1 MSAVV
6 AFDLPGAHVTLACF
20 DLGRALDA
28 HGLAAVADAM
38 RRALT
43 VDEWRAVVER
53 IAASGAPLP
62 QHVRDAAWHLAEG
75 RASAASR
82 SLAAAAGLAPDD
94 WHRTTKAAS
103 DAHVR
108 ASTSRKR
115 LMGYGHAIYMR
126 AALAAMLRGEE
137 PPTGDATIAELEAS
151 EPPQLTEWSAP
162 RTPRHAAAYAAA
174 TKFHADSR
182 KANDQG
188 EQS

>member
-1 MSAVV
+1 MR
-6 AFDLPGAHVTLACF
+6 FDLPGAHVTLACF
-20 DLGRALDA
+20 DLGRALDG

-38 RRALT
+38 RRAVT
-43 VDEWRAVVER
+43 ADEWRAVVER
-53 IAASGAPLP
+53 IAASDAPLS

-75 RASAASR
+75 RASAAS
-82 SLAAAAGLAPDD
+82 LALATAAGLSPDD
-94 WHRTTKAAS
+94 WHARTKAAA

-115 LMGYGHAIYMR
+115 LMGYGLALYMR

-137 PPTGDATIAELEAS
+137 PPSGDATLAELEAS
-151 EPPQLTEWSAP
+151 EPPQLTAFAAP

>member
-1 MSAVV
+1 MR
-6 AFDLPGAHVTLACF
+6 FDLPGAHVTLACF
-20 DLGRALDA
+20 DLGRALDG
-28 HGLAAVADAM
+28 HGLASTADAM

-43 VDEWRAVVER
+43 TDEWRAVVER
-53 IAASGAPLP
+53 IAASDAPLS

-75 RASAASR
+75 RAAAASLA
-82 SLAAAAGLAPDD
+82 LAAAAGLSRDD
-94 WHRTTKAAS
+94 WHRATKAAA

-115 LMGYGHAIYMR
+115 LMGYGHALYIR
-126 AALAAMLRGEE
+126 AALAAMLRGDE
-137 PPTGDATIAELEAS
+137 PPLGTATIAELEAN
-151 EPPQLTEWSAP
+151 EPPQITEWSAP

-182 KANDQG
+182 KANEQG